1 MQMNKSHQNINDT
14 YVDTGRPYVI
24 EPYFYDRQYFSSQ
37 DFNKPLFAAH
47 MRFQNH
53 PNIEW

>member
-1 MQMNKSHQNINDT
+1 MNKSHQNINDT

-37 DFNKPLFAAH
+37 DFNNPLFAAH

-53 PNIEW
+53 PNIE

>member
-1 MQMNKSHQNINDT
+1 MNKAHQNINDT

-53 PNIEW
+53 PNIE